1 MSVYTIIVI
10 RNSFVCGQYSFI
22 AAFQQMFAFML
33 SLFQDSL
40 KFKER
45 LLIYFDGNS

>member
-1 MSVYTIIVI
+1 V
-10 RNSFVCGQYSFI
+10 
-22 AAFQQMFAFML
+22 FQQMFAFML

-45 LLIYFDGNS
+45 ILLYFDGNS